1 MNRQQRP
8 MEHTA
13 IDRRQS
19 IRRLLEEIA
28 EQAIPDDLHPWPA
41 IHARLAR
48 AHAAERGQRSA
59 QPRRV
64 SPGGLAAASMT
75 PRLIGLAIV
84 VLLIGVLI
92 GAPVTHAAVAAIL
105 QRFGLAFVDTMQI
118 QSALTTTH
126 VEPTAPP
133 TPSLLSL
140 AEAQQQVP
148 FPIRTPA
155 WLPEGVSLA
164 GVRVDRTTVSTS
176 AQIAELRIAALLTYR
191 SVSAPDAA
199 SAQMNLEIV
208 SGPNVAPFLL
218 PRSRAQSVLVNGQE
232 ATYVRGGWRSDGQGD
247 PEETLGDLRWDDSID
262 SAWLSWHEDGLT
274 YTLSAFGLGLD
285 KGQLLR
291 VAESL
296 R

>member
-1 MNRQQRP
+1 MDRQQ
-8 MEHTA
+8 
-13 IDRRQS
+13 S
-19 IRRLLEEIA
+19 IQRLLEEIA
-28 EQAIPDDLHPWPA
+28 EQAIPDNLHPWPA

-48 AHAAERGQRSA
+48 EHAAERCQRSTRS
-59 QPRRV
+59 RRM
-64 SPGGLAAASMT
+64 SQRGLAAAST
-75 PRLIGLAIV
+75 APRLIGLVIV
-84 VLLIGVLI
+84 MLMIGVLI
-92 GAPVTHAAVAAIL
+92 GTPVTHAAVAAIL
-105 QRFGLAFVDTMQI
+105 QRFGLAFVDTMQT
-118 QSALTTTH
+118 QSTSTLTTTH
-126 VEPTAPP
+126 VVPTAPP
-133 TPSLLSL
+133 ALSLLSL

-148 FPIRTPA
+148 FPVRTPA
-155 WLPEGVSLA
+155 WLPDGVALA
-164 GVRVDRTTVSTS
+164 GVRVDRATAAASP
-176 AQIAELRIAALLTYR
+176 QIVEPRIAVLLIYR

-247 PEETLGDLRWDDSID
+247 PDETLGDLRWDDSLD

-274 YTLSAFGLGLD
+274 YTLSAYGLGLD

-291 VAESL
+291 IAESL